1 LDINVAVSPE
11 AAFFVT
17 SREILGMSIINGQS
31 GIFIIWLFLLA
42 TATGYAGR
50 AQSAGEDPIGFKG
63 GYKALSR
70 LCETNLDGA
79 ARAVANDYSRGYFVS
94 LAIPAGTDTV
104 TDISFLTATP
114 PEMARQIGR
123 ALKGTNGQWMKR
135 DRDRKLLIPIF
146 FCQNTPPND
155 SFFSQILVGNNAG
168 FSIPGSPDQWPEAA
182 EGVWIHPICRLV
194 AGRTPGAPL
203 TGAPPNASTTS
214 TPAPAATAP
223 TPSGAT
229 FAVPDSTSPSGIY
242 RTQTDFDGGMVTYP
256 STFPL
261 EVKSLISW
269 GSFDYVTYGTV
280 SIRTSPTNK
289 DYVEFPLGSIYGFR
303 SGSIKYIYLKSAK
316 QYLSVIYMGA
326 PFYLFMSSDQQSNA
340 SNTGTTLYGILM
352 YAKSLDGPIKEFT
365 RKRIDEDFGS
375 NPKMAADL
383 QVLRK
388 NLDQNSSVL
397 SKGNF
402 DNCKELAKQC
412 LSKYAHEEN

>member
-1 LDINVAVSPE
+1 
-11 AAFFVT
+11 
-17 SREILGMSIINGQS
+17 MSIINGRS
-31 GIFIIWLFLLA
+31 GIFSAWLFLLA

-70 LCETNLDGA
+70 LCETNLSDA
-79 ARAVANDYSRGYFVS
+79 ARLLANDYSRGYFVS
-94 LAIPAGTDTV
+94 LAIPARADTV

-114 PEMARQIGR
+114 PEMARQIAW

-155 SFFSQILVGNNAG
+155 SLFSQILVANNAG
-168 FSIPGSPDQWPEAA
+168 FSMPGSPDQWPEAA
-182 EGVWIHPICRLV
+182 EGVWIHPICPLV
-194 AGRTPGAPL
+194 AGRTPRAPL
-203 TGAPPNASTTS
+203 TAALPTASANS
-214 TPAPAATAP
+214 TPVPAATAP
-223 TPSGAT
+223 TTVPQTAGTTASQTAISSQPSPSGAT

-242 RTQTDFDGGMVTYP
+242 RTKADFDAGMVSYP

-261 EVKSLISW
+261 EEKSLISW
-269 GSFDYVTYGTV
+269 GTFDYATYGTV
-280 SIRTSPTNK
+280 RIQTSPTNK
-289 DYVEFPLGSIYGFR
+289 VYEEFPLGSIYGFR
-303 SGSIKYIYLKSAK
+303 SGTIKYIYLKSAK
-316 QYLSVIYMGA
+316 QYFSVIYMGA
-326 PFYLFMSSDQQSNA
+326 PFYLFMYSDKQSNVSNA
-340 SNTGTTLYGILM
+340 SATLYGVFM

-388 NLDQNSSVL
+388 NLDQNSSAL
-397 SKGNF
+397 SKGEF
-402 DNCKELAKQC
+402 EVCKELAKQC
-412 LSKYAHEEN
+412 LSKYAHGEN

>member
-1 LDINVAVSPE
+1 
-11 AAFFVT
+11 
-17 SREILGMSIINGQS
+17 MSIINGQS
-31 GIFIIWLFLLA
+31 GIFSVWLFLLA

-79 ARAVANDYSRGYFVS
+79 ARLLANDYSRGYFVS
-94 LAIPAGTDTV
+94 LAIPAGADTV

-114 PEMARQIGR
+114 PEMARQIGW

-146 FCQNTPPND
+146 FCQNTPPDD
-155 SFFSQILVGNNAG
+155 SLFSQILVANNAG

-182 EGVWIHPICRLV
+182 EGVWIHPICPLV
-194 AGRTPGAPL
+194 AGRTPRAPL

-223 TPSGAT
+223 TPAPRTAATSAPQTTSASQPPPSGAT

-242 RTQTDFDGGMVTYP
+242 RTQADFDGGMVTNP

-269 GSFDYVTYGTV
+269 APFDYVTYGTV
-280 SIRTSPTNK
+280 RIRTSPTNK
-289 DYVEFPLGSIYGFR
+289 DYVEFPFGSIYGFR
-303 SGSIKYIYLKSAK
+303 SGSIKYIYLKTAK

-326 PFYLFMSSDQQSNA
+326 PFYLFMSSDQQSNV
-340 SNTGTTLYGILM
+340 SNTGTTLYGIFM

-388 NLDQNSSVL
+388 NLDQNSLAL
-397 SKGNF
+397 SKGDF

>member
-1 LDINVAVSPE
+1 
-11 AAFFVT
+11 
-17 SREILGMSIINGQS
+17 
-31 GIFIIWLFLLA
+31 
-42 TATGYAGR
+42 
-50 AQSAGEDPIGFKG
+50 
-63 GYKALSR
+63 
-70 LCETNLDGA
+70 
-79 ARAVANDYSRGYFVS
+79 
-94 LAIPAGTDTV
+94 
-104 TDISFLTATP
+104 
-114 PEMARQIGR
+114 
-123 ALKGTNGQWMKR
+123 MKR

-155 SFFSQILVGNNAG
+155 SLFSQILVGNNAG

-194 AGRTPGAPL
+194 AGRT
-203 TGAPPNASTTS
+203 
-214 TPAPAATAP
+214 AATSAP
-223 TPSGAT
+223 QTSSASQPSPSGAT
-229 FAVPDSTSPSGIY
+229 LAVPDSTSPSGIY
-242 RTQTDFDGGMVTYP
+242 RTQTDFDGGKVTYP

-261 EVKSLISW
+261 EVKSLLSW

-280 SIRTSPTNK
+280 RIRTSPANK
-289 DYVEFPLGSIYGFR
+289 DYVEFPPGSIYGFR
-303 SGSIKYIYLKSAK
+303 SGSIKYIYLKSAR

-340 SNTGTTLYGILM
+340 SNTGPTLYGILM
-352 YAKSLDGPIKEFT
+352 YAKSPDGPIKEFT

-388 NLDQNSSVL
+388 TLDQNSSVL
-397 SKGNF
+397 SKGKF